1 MACRFYVKSTSRKI
15 DKPTGRARAHL
26 QHDGTTYSTTALR
39 SLRLSSPLLPPP
51 ASGIVVS
58 LRCTRLLSSQCLSRL
73 HFPSPCTVLPRSQW
87 SATPIRFLA
96 SRAPFQRAACSS
108 GALLARHASR
118 RATSATPEA
127 AISRR
132 CRHRSVLPTW
142 YPRRRR
148 CRARARAFLSFPTM
162 ATESCRSH
170 RAPPAA
176 RSPCCSAHATR
187 SRRHPPPPPP
197 LPLVRAE
204 AAQAEAASMCFLP

>member
-1 MACRFYVKSTSRKI
+1 MLASV
-15 DKPTGRARAHL
+15 PTRRGPT
-26 QHDGTTYSTTALR
+26 QHHTTTLAEAV
-39 SLRLSSPLLPPP
+39 LRLRHRCCRRRLQEPPGSS
-51 ASGIVVS
+51 
-58 LRCTRLLSSQCLSRL
+58 RCTRSLSSQCLSRL
-73 HFPSPCTVLPRSQW
+73 HFPSACAVLARSQW

-96 SRAPFQRAACSS
+96 SRAPFQRAVCSG

-132 CRHRSVLPTW
+132 CRHRSVRPTW
-142 YPRRRR
+142 CPRRRR
-148 CRARARAFLSFPTM
+148 CRARARAFRSFPTM

-176 RSPCCSAHATR
+176 RSPCCSAHATH
-187 SRRHPPPPPP
+187 SRRHPPPQPP

-204 AAQAEAASMCFLP
+204 AARAEAASMCFLP

>member
-1 MACRFYVKSTSRKI
+1 M
-15 DKPTGRARAHL
+15 KPREARRVGKCCGPTQ
-26 QHDGTTYSTTALR
+26 QHTTTLAEAV
-39 SLRLSSPLLPPP
+39 LRLRHRCCRRRLPEPSGSS
-51 ASGIVVS
+51 
-58 LRCTRLLSSQCLSRL
+58 RCTRSLSSQCLSRL
-73 HFPSPCTVLPRSQW
+73 HFPSACAVLARSQW

-96 SRAPFQRAACSS
+96 SRAPFQRAVCSG

-132 CRHRSVLPTW
+132 CRHRSVRPTW
-142 YPRRRR
+142 CPRRRR
-148 CRARARAFLSFPTM
+148 CRARARAFRSFPTM

-176 RSPCCSAHATR
+176 RLPCCSAHATR
-187 SRRHPPPPPP
+187 SRRHPPPQPP